1 MGWEKR
7 GHHLYYYRKRREGKR
22 VISEYVGRGELAEA
36 TATLDAL
43 DRHEQE
49 DERAALRDEREA
61 QRAVDQAIDTAGELV
76 RALTHTVLLASGY
89 HKHKGQ
95 WRKRRDG
102 QRAAS
107 GRQAGG
113 YGPSQRPNEH

>member
-1 MGWEKR
+1 MAQRCSAMGWEKR
-7 GHHLYYYRKRREGKR
+7 GHRLYYYRKRREGKR
-22 VISEYVGRGELAEA
+22 VISEYVGHGELAEA
-36 TATLDAL
+36 IATLDAL

-49 DERAALRDEREA
+49 AERAALWDEREA
-61 QRAVDQAIDTAGELV
+61 QRDVDQAIDTAGELV

-102 QRAAS
+102 
-107 GRQAGG
+107 
-113 YGPSQRPNEH
+113 